1 MGIGETSPAELLHI
15 NQTGNDFTT
24 IRIDSNH
31 GGTGAGSQ
39 IDMNYNGAH
48 FYILNHGTGRT
59 VTRYGQTVAGFA
71 ELLAQDSNYG
81 LLIGTGTKNKPIIFG
96 TNSAEVMRIE
106 NGKVSG
112 SSTSTGSFGALS
124 IPGQATIGSV
134 VEASSIMY
142 KENVKQIESPLEK
155 ITKLRGVEFDYKKT
169 NEHSIGMIAEEV
181 NEIFPELVAKNEDG
195 DVTAMS
201 YTRMTAVLLEAVK
214 ELSAEVK
221 ELRKLNNYNK
231 SGDKKK

>member
-1 MGIGETSPAELLHI
+1 MA
-15 NQTGNDFTT
+15 F
-24 IRIDSNH
+24 
-31 GGTGAGSQ
+31 
-39 IDMNYNGAH
+39 
-48 FYILNHGTGRT
+48 
-59 VTRYGQTVAGFA
+59 
-71 ELLAQDSNYG
+71 
-81 LLIGTGTKNKPIIFG
+81 
-96 TNSAEVMRIE
+96 
-106 NGKVSG
+106 SG
-112 SSTSTGSFGALS
+112 SASSTGSFGALS
-124 IPGQATIGSV
+124 VPGQATIGSV